1 MTPGRCR
8 WVSVESR
15 AKGQIGQHQ
24 LRWRDRVGAG
34 PKMGTTSLCVVD
46 VQCPGHVRPS
56 RNTMPRKSPVCWRPT
71 SRALRREN
79 FRNRPP
85 QDAVSSGGERHSPV
99 TCESARA
106 QTHNLCRTNGE
117 KRIMRSLVT
126 RLLALLAVLL
136 VCASGLASSAEAQAI
151 SPPHLGQ
158 QPAASPD
165 ARAAS
170 PRRWTVSIV
179 TGPTSSGPAGE
190 IETAMRNAGLSDD
203 SKSFFTNDVIS
214 HPFSRTDWGDLGFPW
229 LLDVHYA
236 VRPRYGV
243 SVIVSQA
250 MAGTTFGYR
259 NPSEFMFLEYVVNMI
274 APVLSIEP
282 RPWVRVGA
290 GPAFYSATLSQ
301 TAGGSDVRQ
310 RDRKVGLLLDGSM
323 NVPARSRVFAEIRV
337 QYRRV
342 GTKIG
347 PLTSSGSL
355 SDAVVLPATSVSYS
369 HIFVGAGL
377 GIRF

>member
-1 MTPGRCR
+1 
-8 WVSVESR
+8 
-15 AKGQIGQHQ
+15 
-24 LRWRDRVGAG
+24 
-34 PKMGTTSLCVVD
+34 
-46 VQCPGHVRPS
+46 
-56 RNTMPRKSPVCWRPT
+56 
-71 SRALRREN
+71 
-79 FRNRPP
+79 
-85 QDAVSSGGERHSPV
+85 
-99 TCESARA
+99 
-106 QTHNLCRTNGE
+106 
-117 KRIMRSLVT
+117 MRSLIT
-126 RLLALLAVLL
+126 RLLASLAVLL

-170 PRRWTVSIV
+170 PGRWTVSIV

-203 SKSFFTNDVIS
+203 ELNFFSTNGRLIR
-214 HPFSRTDWGDLGFPW
+214 HPFSRTNWGDSGFPW
-229 LLDVHYA
+229 LLDVHYT

-243 SVIVSQA
+243 SVIVSEA
-250 MAGTTFGYR
+250 MAGMTFGYR
-259 NPSEFMFLEYVVNMI
+259 KPSEYMDLDYVVNMI

-301 TAGGSDVRQ
+301 MAYGSGDMLVRQ
-310 RDRKVGLLLDGSM
+310 RDRNVGLLLDGSV
-323 NVPARSRVFAEIRV
+323 NAPARSRVFAEIRV

-347 PLTSSGSL
+347 PLTSFGPLTSSGSL
-355 SDAVVLPATSVSYS
+355 SDAVVLPARSVSYS
-369 HIFVGAGL
+369 HLFAGAGL